1 MKGSVVRIVLMVA
14 AVASV
19 ALLPMVAAS
28 RSGDPLPR
36 EVRIVAKDMAFYVN
50 GEQTPNPT
58 LRFKAGERI
67 RLVLRNEDTGMTH
80 DFVIKEWN
88 VATGTL
94 TDKGAEDTIVF
105 RVPKQRASTAY
116 RCSPHSEMMRGSVH
130 ID

>member
-1 MKGSVVRIVLMVA
+1 MKGSAVRIVLMVA
-14 AVASV
+14 AVGFV
-19 ALLPMVAAS
+19 AFLPIVAAS
-28 RSGDPLPR
+28 RSGDPSPR
-36 EVRIVAKDMAFYVN
+36 EVRIVVKDMTFYVN

-88 VATGTL
+88 IATETL
-94 TDKGAEDTIVF
+94 TEKGAEDTVVF

-116 RCSPHSEMMRGSVH
+116 RCTPHAEMMKGSVY